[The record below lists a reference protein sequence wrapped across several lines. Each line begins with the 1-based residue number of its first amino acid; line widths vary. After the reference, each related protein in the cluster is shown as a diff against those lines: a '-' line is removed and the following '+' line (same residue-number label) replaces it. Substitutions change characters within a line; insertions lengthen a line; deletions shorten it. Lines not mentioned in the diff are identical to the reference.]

1 MLASMSLL
9 WHFFKRFLRYRGA
22 LLAGLL
28 CIPAAQLADVAI
40 TLLIGE
46 ALDKVAQ
53 SGDTDYMPRILGL
66 LVGAALLHSVFR
78 FFQRW
83 CIVVVSRRVE
93 VNLKQDLFDRL
104 TSLDFAFHD
113 RSRSGDVVSRLTSDV
128 ENLRMFLG
136 PGLMYS
142 AGALVIVPISIGIL
156 LTLNQ
161 TLALTMVIPMVS
173 VALVMKLL
181 TPRLHKHSMTVQE
194 SLGEI
199 SHRAQENFSGIR
211 VVKGYDRED
220 HQAGLFSDTSRE
232 NRDNQVRLGKAR
244 GLTHAYIHTAF
255 DTTFAVIL
263 VIGGL
268 AAIDRTLPLGDLFKF
283 IDLTLKIF
291 WPLIAMGW
299 IAGMYPRAVASA
311 ERVRDLLNRSSDIES
326 GTTRIVKEDIQGGLS
341 FEKLR
346 FTYPEA
352 TTCALQDIDLR
363 VPAGST
369 LGVVGPTGS
378 GKTTLLEMVGRLH
391 DVESGRLCLDG
402 TDVRELDLDDL
413 RQSLGYVPQDS
424 FLFSEPFHENI
435 RFGADQDLSAEHV
448 EELIRQSAL
457 ADEVAAFP
465 EGAETL
471 VGERGVTLSGGQRQ
485 RACIARALA
494 RSPRVL
500 ILDDCLSAVDSETE
514 KTLVDHLRQEGRGR
528 TVLVAAHRLSTV
540 ARADQILVLSGDGA
554 VEAVGTH
561 AELLARTGWYQ
572 DTWNQQQ
579 FLQDLGDQA

>member
-28 CIPAAQLADVAI
+28 CIPAAQLADVGI
-40 TLLIGE
+40 TLLIGN
-46 ALDKVAQ
+46 ALDRVAQ
-53 SGDTDYMPRILGL
+53 SEDTSYMPRVLGL
-66 LVGAALLHSVFR
+66 LVGAAVLHSVFR

-93 VNLKQDLFDRL
+93 VDLKQELFDRL
-104 TSLDFAFHD
+104 ASLDFAFHD

-136 PGLMYS
+136 PGLMYT

-156 LTLNQ
+156 MTLNS
-161 TLALTMVIPMVS
+161 TLALTMLLPMAS

-181 TPRLHKHSMTVQE
+181 TPRLHRHSLTVQE

-220 HQAGLFSDTSRE
+220 QQAGLFSSTSQD
-232 NRDNQVRLGKAR
+232 NRDNQVRLGDAR

-255 DTTFAVIL
+255 GATFAVIL
-263 VIGGL
+263 LLGGL
-268 AAIDRTLPLGDLFKF
+268 AAIDRSLPLGDLFKF

-299 IAGMYPRAVASA
+299 IAGMYPRAVVSA
-311 ERVRDLLNRSSDIES
+311 ERVKELLDRSSAIQS
-326 GTTRIVKEDIQGGLS
+326 GSVRVKDEEVEGELS
-341 FEKLR
+341 FEGLG

-352 TTCALQDIDLR
+352 KRCALQGIDLH
-363 VPAGST
+363 VPGGST
-369 LGVVGPTGS
+369 LGVVGPTGA

-391 DVESGRLCLDG
+391 DAESGRLRLDG
-402 TDVRELDLDDL
+402 TDVRELNLDDL
-413 RQSLGYVPQDS
+413 RRTLGYVPQDS

-435 RFGADQDLSAEHV
+435 RFGADEDLSDERV
-448 EELIRQSAL
+448 EELLLQSVL
-457 ADEVAAFP
+457 TEEVAAFP
-465 EGAETL
+465 DGVQTL

-494 RSPRVL
+494 RDPRVL

-514 KTLVDHLRQEGRGR
+514 KTLIDHLQREGRGR
-528 TVLVAAHRLSTV
+528 TVLIAAHRLSTV
-540 ARADQILVLSGDGA
+540 ARADQILVLTGAGA
-554 VEAVGTH
+554 VEALGTH
-561 AELLARTGWYQ
+561 SELLSQAGWYR

-579 FLQDLGDQA
+579 LLQNLEDPA

>member
-1 MLASMSLL
+1 
-9 WHFFKRFLRYRGA
+9 
-22 LLAGLL
+22 
-28 CIPAAQLADVAI
+28 
-40 TLLIGE
+40 
-46 ALDKVAQ
+46 
-53 SGDTDYMPRILGL
+53 
-66 LVGAALLHSVFR
+66 
-78 FFQRW
+78 
-83 CIVVVSRRVE
+83 
-93 VNLKQDLFDRL
+93 
-104 TSLDFAFHD
+104 
-113 RSRSGDVVSRLTSDV
+113 
-128 ENLRMFLG
+128 
-136 PGLMYS
+136 
-142 AGALVIVPISIGIL
+142 
-156 LTLNQ
+156 
-161 TLALTMVIPMVS
+161 
-173 VALVMKLL
+173 
-181 TPRLHKHSMTVQE
+181 MTVQE

-220 HQAGLFSDTSRE
+220 QQAGLFSDTSRE
-232 NRDNQVRLGKAR
+232 NRDNQVRLGEAR

-283 IDLTLKIF
+283 IDLTLKVF

-326 GTTRIVKEDIQGGLS
+326 GPTRVSKEDVEGELT
-341 FEKLR
+341 FEKLG

-352 TTCALQDIDLR
+352 KTRALQDVDLH

-369 LGVVGPTGS
+369 LGVVGPTGA

-391 DVESGRLCLDG
+391 DVGSGRLCLDG
-402 TDVRELDLDDL
+402 TDVRELNLGDL
-413 RQSLGYVPQDS
+413 RRSLGYVPQDS

-435 RFGADQDLSAEHV
+435 RFGADEDLSDERI
-448 EELIRQSAL
+448 EDLILRSAL
-457 ADEVAAFP
+457 TDEVAAFP
-465 EGAETL
+465 EGAQTL

-514 KTLVDHLRQEGRGR
+514 KTLIDHLNQEGRGR
-528 TVLVAAHRLSTV
+528 TVLIAAHRLSTV
-540 ARADQILVLSGDGA
+540 AQADQILVLTGTGA

-561 AELLARTGWYQ
+561 AELLARPGWYQ

-579 FLQDLGDQA
+579 FLHDLEDEA

>member
-1 MLASMSLL
+1 
-9 WHFFKRFLRYRGA
+9 
-22 LLAGLL
+22 
-28 CIPAAQLADVAI
+28 
-40 TLLIGE
+40 
-46 ALDKVAQ
+46 
-53 SGDTDYMPRILGL
+53 
-66 LVGAALLHSVFR
+66 
-78 FFQRW
+78 
-83 CIVVVSRRVE
+83 
-93 VNLKQDLFDRL
+93 
-104 TSLDFAFHD
+104 
-113 RSRSGDVVSRLTSDV
+113 
-128 ENLRMFLG
+128 
-136 PGLMYS
+136 
-142 AGALVIVPISIGIL
+142 
-156 LTLNQ
+156 
-161 TLALTMVIPMVS
+161 VS

-181 TPRLHKHSMTVQE
+181 TPRLHRHSTTVQE
-194 SLGEI
+194 SLGDI

-220 HQAGLFSDTSRE
+220 QQAGLFSEASSS
-232 NRDNQVRLGKAR
+232 NRDNQVRLGEAR

-263 VIGGL
+263 VVGGL

-311 ERVRDLLNRSSDIES
+311 ERVRDLLRRSSDIES
-326 GTTRIVKEDIQGGLS
+326 GSTRVAKEDVKGGLS
-341 FEKLR
+341 FEQLG

-352 TTCALQDIDLR
+352 TTCALQDVDLH

-369 LGVVGPTGS
+369 LGVVGPTGA

-391 DVESGRLCLDG
+391 DAESGRICLDG
-402 TDVRELDLDDL
+402 TDVRELNLEDL
-413 RQSLGYVPQDS
+413 RQALGYVPQDS

-435 RFGADQDLSAEHV
+435 RFGTEEELSTERV
-448 EELIRQSAL
+448 EELIRRSAL
-457 ADEVAAFP
+457 EAEVAAFP
-465 EGAETL
+465 EGAQTL

-494 RSPRVL
+494 RAPRVL

-514 KTLVDHLRQEGRGR
+514 KALIDHLRQEGRGR
-528 TVLVAAHRLSTV
+528 TVLIAAHRLSTV
-540 ARADQILVLSGDGA
+540 ARADQILVLTGKGA

-561 AELLARTGWYQ
+561 AELMAQAGWYQ

-579 FLQDLGDQA
+579 FRQDLGGQA